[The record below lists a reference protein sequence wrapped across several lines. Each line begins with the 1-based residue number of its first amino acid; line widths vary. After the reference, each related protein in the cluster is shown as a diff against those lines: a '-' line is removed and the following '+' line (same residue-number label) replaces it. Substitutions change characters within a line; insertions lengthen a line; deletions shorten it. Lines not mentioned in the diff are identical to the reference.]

1 MRQREEKINAEL
13 EKSAEKYH
21 ILGAWIAII
30 FDPLFAITDYLNIP
44 NSSTQLFVIRLTV
57 ATITFTVLKLRKELK
72 IKSNTILIFI
82 PFTLIS
88 LQNAYTFYL
97 ISDEHILG
105 HCLNYIALFIGGGMF
120 ILWNWKLSSVTISA
134 SAIVSSFF
142 IYLNPD
148 INFNNFLL
156 NGGLLL
162 IAVGAFMFVLI
173 RTRYDLT
180 IKEITARLQ
189 VEEINEELIVQKNL
203 VEATNYQITSSIR
216 YAQRIQH
223 AILGDENDLEGYFD
237 KSFTFFKPKDIL
249 SGDFYWFYED
259 KEKDIKVIVAADC
272 TGHGVPGALTTVLGC
287 ALLND
292 IVVQKN
298 VYMPNQILELLD
310 EAVIKSFS
318 SEKTETA
325 NISDGMDISI
335 LTFKKNKV
343 YFSAAKNPLYV
354 IRNGQVS
361 VIKGSRNSIGRNPF
375 NTEKVFETHVLDL
388 VEGDK
393 YYIFSDGFQD
403 QFGGESNQ
411 KYYTKRYREFLI
423 STSNVSMQQ
432 QHELLT
438 EEFNNWKGNLP
449 QTDDVLV
456 VGIEV

>member
-1 MRQREEKINAEL
+1 MRQRAEKINAEL
-13 EKSAEKYH
+13 EQSAEKYH
-21 ILGAWIAII
+21 VLGAWIAII
-30 FDPLFAITDYLNIP
+30 FDPFFAITDFINIP
-44 NSSTQLFVIRLTV
+44 ESSTQLLVIRLSI
-57 ATITFTVLKLRKELK
+57 AAITFTVLKLRTQLE
-72 IKSNTILIFI
+72 IKTNTILIFI

-105 HCLNYIALFIGGGMF
+105 HCLNYMALFIGGGMF
-120 ILWNWKLSSVTISA
+120 ILWNWRLSVATISA
-134 SAIVSSFF
+134 SAIVSTIF
-142 IYLNPD
+142 IYLNPE

-162 IAVGAFMFVLI
+162 IAVAAFMFVLI

-203 VEATNYQITSSIR
+203 VEATNEQLTSSIR

-223 AILGDENDLEGYFD
+223 AILGEENDLKEFFD
-237 KSFTFFKPKDIL
+237 NSFTFFKPKDIL

-259 KEKDIKVIVAADC
+259 KNNDVKVIVAADC

-298 VYMPNQILELLD
+298 IYLPNEILELLD

-335 LTFKKNKV
+335 LTFKGNNV
-343 YFSAAKNPLYV
+343 YFSAAKNPLYK
-354 IRNGQVS
+354 IRDGEVT
-361 VIKGSRNSIGRNPF
+361 IITGSRNSIGRNPF
-375 NTEKVFETHVLDL
+375 NTKKVFETHTFDL
-388 VEGDK
+388 AKGDK

-403 QFGGESNQ
+403 QFGDEVDQ
-411 KYYTKRYREFLI
+411 KYYTKRFREFLVHI
-423 STSNVSMQQ
+423 SDAPM
-432 QHELLT
+432 HEQYESLAN
-438 EEFNNWKGNLP
+438 EFNSWKGNAP